1 MVFTPLDNDIRHYSG
16 QNVVNPGDAAE
27 WFYNKLQKIYNVHLR
42 NEPGVWY
49 GVIPLV
55 GIQPDHKK
63 ALLLHSIAAPIQS

>member
-1 MVFTPLDNDIRHYSG
+1 MLWTQETQPSDSTK
-16 QNVVNPGDAAE
+16 
-27 WFYNKLQKIYNVHLR
+27 KLQKIYNVHLR

-63 ALLLHSIAAPIQS
+63 TLLLHSIAAPIQS